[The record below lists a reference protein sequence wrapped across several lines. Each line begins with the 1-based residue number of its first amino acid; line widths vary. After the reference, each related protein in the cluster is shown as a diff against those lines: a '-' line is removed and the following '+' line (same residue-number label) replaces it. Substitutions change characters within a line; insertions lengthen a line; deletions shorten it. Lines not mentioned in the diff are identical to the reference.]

1 MMFYYKKDSSYINSR
16 SCQNMHDLDACPT
29 YIDYNNIKKNKFTLN
44 SISQIKLWYVWCVSF
59 KQSIS

>member
-16 SCQNMHDLDACPT
+16 SCQNMHDLDASPT
-29 YIDYNNIKKNKFTLN
+29 YIDYNNIKKKIYIKFHQSNKP
-44 SISQIKLWYVWCVSF
+44 WYVWCVSF